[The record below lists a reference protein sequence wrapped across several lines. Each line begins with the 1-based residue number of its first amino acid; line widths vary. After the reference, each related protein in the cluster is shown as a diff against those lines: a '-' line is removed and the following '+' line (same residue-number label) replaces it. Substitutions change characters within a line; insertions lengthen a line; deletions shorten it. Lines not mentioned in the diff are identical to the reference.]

1 MGDQVGE
8 PMSESPVDGRVTEKL
23 SLTLVNGRARELD
36 RDQTTTSTS
45 EHVLHE
51 TMALQTVTHLLIFCL
66 SLSLL
71 ISIKNSL
78 CNKNDTKCLS
88 DSCQNNS
95 TCKNFSKDGS
105 CHCSGTAINLDKDCD
120 HEEDA
125 CFSSPCPGNA
135 TCVSV
140 PGERRFLCRCPP
152 GYSGTTCDTAIAPCG
167 TNSCQHGGFCH
178 QDPVHPVCICPA
190 GYAGRFCELE
200 HDECASSPCHN
211 GAVCQDGINGYSCFC
226 VPGYQGRHC
235 DLEVDECVSDPCKNE
250 ATCLNEIGRYTCI
263 CPHNYSGVNCE
274 LEVDECRS
282 QPCLSGATCQD
293 AVEAHFCDCAP
304 GFLGAGCEL
313 STDECA
319 SGPCLHGGLCVDGA
333 NRYSCNCMGSGFTGT
348 HCETLMPPCWSKPC
362 HNNATCEDSADNYT
376 CHCWPGYTGAQC
388 ETDIGECSSSPC
400 QSDGECVELS
410 SGEGHGRLAQLLSL
424 SGHPE
429 ASGYI
434 CICPPG
440 LTGVHCEED
449 VDECSSSPC
458 QNGGTCENLP
468 GTYTCRCPFDN
479 HSGAFYGGRNC
490 SDLLLSCT
498 DHPCLNNGTCVPHL
512 RNGQHGFG
520 CLCPSGYTGSWCETV
535 TTLSFEG
542 DGFLWVPSGSV
553 TAKDSGC
560 TIALRFQ
567 TVQPVALLLFRGDR
581 DVFVVLELLSGY
593 VHLSVQVRDQPKV
606 VLFISHSTS
615 DGEWHAVEVTFAEAV
630 TLALLDESCLG
641 TCITRAP
648 SPFGSDGSTCALQN
662 SFLGGLPEGTA
673 HSGVALLNIYN
684 RPSIP
689 SLVGCLQDVQLDSN
703 PITLENISSGWSL
716 NVKAG
721 CTRKDWCES
730 QPCHNRG
737 RCLNLWLSYQ
747 CDCYR
752 PYRGRSCHRAYVA
765 GRFGQDDSTGYA
777 AFHLDKSYG
786 EAFTLSMF
794 VRTHRPSGLL
804 LALENGTCQY
814 IRVWLE
820 HGRLAMLTPGSPKS
834 LVKFVLSDGN
844 VHLISLKIKPNRIE
858 LYKSSQNLGFISA
871 PTWRLQRGDV
881 LYIGGLPD
889 RQETEVNGGFF
900 KGCIQDIRLNNENL
914 EFFPNSTSN
923 AAQDAVLVNV
933 TQGCPRDNLCEP
945 NPCHNGGICYSL
957 WDDFSCSCPANTAGK
972 ACQEVRWCELSPC
985 PPRAQCQ
992 GLPRGFECIANAV
1005 FNGQSSEILFRSNGN
1020 ITRELTNITFGFR
1033 TRDANTII
1041 LHAEKEPEFL
1051 NISIRDSQL
1060 LFQLQ
1065 SGNSFYMLSLT
1076 SLQSVNDGAW
1086 HQVTLSMTDPRAQAS
1101 RWQMEVDQ
1109 QTPLV
1114 TSAVA
1119 TGSLSFLKDD
1129 INIYVGERASD
1140 NTQGL
1145 RGCLSTIEISGIYL
1159 SYFENVHGFINKPQ
1173 EEQFLKMSI
1182 HPVVTGCLQL
1192 NACNSNPCLHGG
1204 HCEDTY
1210 SSHHCTCPVGWS
1222 GAHCELD
1229 IDECL
1234 SNPCIHGNCSDR
1246 VAGYRCRCEP
1256 GYTGVNC
1263 ESDVD
1268 NCQSHLCANG
1278 ATCVSDTSGY
1288 SCHCPGNFTG
1298 KFCRY
1303 TRLPSAVCG
1312 NEKTN
1317 LTCYNGGNCTE
1328 FQGEVKCVCWPGFT
1342 GEWCEK
1348 DIDECASDPCLNGGQ
1363 CHDLLNKFQCVCDL
1377 AFAGARC
1384 ELDLADDLLSDV
1396 FAAIGSVTLA
1406 LLLILFLAVVA
1417 SVVASNKRATQ
1428 GSYSPSRQEK
1438 DGSRVEMWS
1447 MTAPPAMERLI

>member
-1 MGDQVGE
+1 
-8 PMSESPVDGRVTEKL
+8 
-23 SLTLVNGRARELD
+23 
-36 RDQTTTSTS
+36 
-45 EHVLHE
+45 
-51 TMALQTVTHLLIFCL
+51 MALQTVAHLLIFCL

-71 ISIKNSL
+71 ISVKNSF

-88 DSCQNNS
+88 TSCQNDS
-95 TCKNFSKDGS
+95 TCKDFSKDGS

-120 HEEDA
+120 HEKDP

-135 TCVSV
+135 TCVSA
-140 PGERRFLCRCPP
+140 PGERRVLCRCPP
-152 GYSGTTCDTAIAPCG
+152 GYSGTTCNTAIAPCG

-190 GYAGRFCELE
+190 GYAGRFCELD

-211 GAVCQDGINGYSCFC
+211 GAVCQDGINDYSCFC

-235 DLEVDECVSDPCKNE
+235 DLEVDECVSEPCKNE

-263 CPHNYSGVNCE
+263 CPHDYSGVNCE

-293 AVEAHFCDCAP
+293 AVEARFCDCAP
-304 GFLGAGCEL
+304 GLLGDGCEL

-388 ETDIGECSSSPC
+388 ETDIDGCSSSPC

-424 SGHPE
+424 SGRPE

-479 HSGAFYGGRNC
+479 RSGAFYGGRDC
-490 SDLLLSCT
+490 SDLLLSCA
-498 DHPCLNNGTCVPHL
+498 DHACLNNGTCIPHI

-520 CLCPSGYTGSWCETV
+520 CLCPSGYTGSRCETV

-560 TIALRFQ
+560 KIALRFQ

-581 DVFVVLELLSGY
+581 DVFVILELLSGY
-593 VHLSVQVRDQPKV
+593 VHLSIQVRDQPEV

-673 HSGVALLNIYN
+673 HSGVALLNVYN

-689 SLVGCLQDVQLDSN
+689 SLVGCLQDVHLDSN
-703 PITLENISSGWSL
+703 PITPENISSGWSL

-752 PYRGRSCHRAYVA
+752 PYRGRSCHR
-765 GRFGQDDSTGYA
+765 GR
-777 AFHLDKSYG
+777 
-786 EAFTLSMF
+786 
-794 VRTHRPSGLL
+794 
-804 LALENGTCQY
+804 
-814 IRVWLE
+814 
-820 HGRLAMLTPGSPKS
+820 
-834 LVKFVLSDGN
+834 
-844 VHLISLKIKPNRIE
+844 
-858 LYKSSQNLGFISA
+858 
-871 PTWRLQRGDV
+871 
-881 LYIGGLPD
+881 
-889 RQETEVNGGFF
+889 
-900 KGCIQDIRLNNENL
+900 
-914 EFFPNSTSN
+914 
-923 AAQDAVLVNV
+923 
-933 TQGCPRDNLCEP
+933 
-945 NPCHNGGICYSL
+945 
-957 WDDFSCSCPANTAGK
+957 
-972 ACQEVRWCELSPC
+972 
-985 PPRAQCQ
+985 
-992 GLPRGFECIANAV
+992 
-1005 FNGQSSEILFRSNGN
+1005 
-1020 ITRELTNITFGFR
+1020 
-1033 TRDANTII
+1033 
-1041 LHAEKEPEFL
+1041 
-1051 NISIRDSQL
+1051 
-1060 LFQLQ
+1060 
-1065 SGNSFYMLSLT
+1065 
-1076 SLQSVNDGAW
+1076 
-1086 HQVTLSMTDPRAQAS
+1086 
-1101 RWQMEVDQ
+1101 
-1109 QTPLV
+1109 
-1114 TSAVA
+1114 
-1119 TGSLSFLKDD
+1119 
-1129 INIYVGERASD
+1129 
-1140 NTQGL
+1140 
-1145 RGCLSTIEISGIYL
+1145 
-1159 SYFENVHGFINKPQ
+1159 
-1173 EEQFLKMSI
+1173 
-1182 HPVVTGCLQL
+1182 
-1192 NACNSNPCLHGG
+1192 
-1204 HCEDTY
+1204 
-1210 SSHHCTCPVGWS
+1210 
-1222 GAHCELD
+1222 
-1229 IDECL
+1229 
-1234 SNPCIHGNCSDR
+1234 
-1246 VAGYRCRCEP
+1246 
-1256 GYTGVNC
+1256 
-1263 ESDVD
+1263 
-1268 NCQSHLCANG
+1268 
-1278 ATCVSDTSGY
+1278 
-1288 SCHCPGNFTG
+1288 
-1298 KFCRY
+1298 FCRY

-1317 LTCYNGGNCTE
+1317 LTCYNGGNCSE

-1384 ELDLADDLLSDV
+1384 ELDLADDLLSGV

-1417 SVVASNKRATQ
+1417 SVVAANKRATQ

-1447 MTAPPAMERLI
+1447 MTSPPAMERLI